1 MEAGYKAVSRSFPT
15 SVYRSLDVFL
25 EGEDVGKGSIRVTIT
40 PLEDGGGVK
49 LVEASKDQ
57 IPDLA
62 STSSQNSASRAQ
74 SSAAQASTARTYFM
88 PAGEKR
94 HHFHIPVDQFSNVE
108 VSIEHAIARYS
119 YLNDADDLI
128 ARGVQMV
135 NLDVENDV
143 WPVLPSTQDVYDSRR
158 PLAHFEPPTRW
169 MNDPNGLCYFRG
181 HYHLFFQFNPYG
193 WGWDK
198 MHWNHAVSEDLLHW
212 RMLPVALEPQAD
224 FATNLTITGGAF
236 SGSAV
241 TVDEEGNPCA
251 GADADAIRIYLTRHQ
266 EVLGGISTAVE
277 WQGTALST
285 DGIHFGVESAVVTR
299 PSDAYG
305 IDFRDP
311 KVELGS
317 RFVDVAGENIGM
329 DSTRAYM
336 VVASNLAASH
346 LPAVTNSQTTAVP
359 GVYDGEAH
367 GDFIQSPLGERNLE
381 EKNEQQIPAMA
392 LFSTSLPLQANKT
405 WRYEGPVL
413 ADRAR
418 AISKTYECPDLF
430 ALDGKVVAAGALM
443 HYRDDAGRFQP
454 VEWYIGDLEA
464 SDADNLKPA
473 ANKLA
478 DNNSVDNKLTV
489 NKLTGTEL
497 TGTEPAGPRLSVQ
510 ASGHVD
516 FGNAFY
522 ATQSFF
528 DDSVPGGRRVVF
540 AWMADYAETARKEV
554 GLAHGTMSLPR
565 ELHVKH
571 NHLYSHPIAEVY
583 KELVGETLYS
593 GNLEQL
599 AAQKAGQL
607 LAYDLADNA
616 YFADLTFEGSD
627 DFSII
632 LAQTQDERQI
642 IRLLQKDGR
651 VRLQT
656 QGMRCDD
663 VDFRASQLS
672 PTTHIEVFVDRTMVE
687 VFVNDGEDAAAL
699 QFPVTRGGVFEIEE
713 PGSLATVEL
722 HKLNSVWR

>member
-1 MEAGYKAVSRSFPT
+1 MEAEYKAVSRSFPT
-15 SVYRSLDVFL
+15 GVYRSLDVFL
-25 EGEDVGKGSIRVTIT
+25 EGEDVGEGSIRVTIT
-40 PLEDGGGVK
+40 PLEDESSTKPVQ
-49 LVEASKDQ
+49 ASANQASSDQ
-57 IPDLA
+57 ASPAQSSPVLA
-62 STSSQNSASRAQ
+62 STVP
-74 SSAAQASTARTYFM
+74 ASTVRTYFM

-94 HHFHIPVDQFSNVE
+94 HHFHIPVEQFSHVA

-128 ARGVQMV
+128 ALGVQMV

-143 WPVLPSTQDVYDSRR
+143 WPVLPSTHDVYDSRR

-193 WGWDK
+193 WGWDT

-212 RMLPVALEPQAD
+212 RMLPVAVEPQAD
-224 FATNLTITGGAF
+224 FATNLTISGGAF

-266 EVLGGISTAVE
+266 EVLGDISTAVE

-285 DGIHFGVESAVVTR
+285 DGIHFGVESAIVTR

-317 RFVDVAGENIGM
+317 RFVDVAGENSGM

-346 LPAVTNSQTTAVP
+346 LPAAADAQTTAVP

-367 GDFIQSPLGERNLE
+367 GEFIQSPLGERNLDD
-381 EKNEQQIPAMA
+381 KNEQQIPAMA
-392 LFSTSLPLQANKT
+392 LFSTALPLQANKT

-454 VEWYIGDLEA
+454 VKWYIGDLEA
-464 SDADNLKPA
+464 SDADNLKP
-473 ANKLA
+473 
-478 DNNSVDNKLTV
+478 
-489 NKLTGTEL
+489 TGTEL
-497 TGTEPAGPRLSVQ
+497 TGVEPAGPRLNVQ

-540 AWMADYAETARKEV
+540 AWMADYADTAREAV
-554 GLAHGTMSLPR
+554 GLAHGTMALPR

-571 NHLYSHPIAEVY
+571 NHLYSHPITEVY

-599 AAQKAGQL
+599 AAQKTGL
-607 LAYDLADNA
+607 PLAYDLADNA

-627 DFSII
+627 DFSFI
-632 LAQTQDERQI
+632 LAQTQDGRQI
-642 IRLLQKDGR
+642 IRMLQKDGR
-651 VRLQT
+651 VHLQT

>member
-1 MEAGYKAVSRSFPT
+1 MEAGYNAVSRSFPT
-15 SVYRSLDVFL
+15 GVYRTLDVFL
-25 EGEDVGKGSIRVTIT
+25 EGEGEGVGCISV
-40 PLEDGGGVK
+40 
-49 LVEASKDQ
+49 
-57 IPDLA
+57 
-62 STSSQNSASRAQ
+62 TSSASATEAANGATDA
-74 SSAAQASTARTYFM
+74 SSHDARSTRTYFM
-88 PAGEKR
+88 PQGQKR
-94 HHFHIPVDQFSNVE
+94 HHFSIPVEQFSTVNVS
-108 VSIEHAIARYS
+108 VEHAIARYA

-128 ARGVQMV
+128 SLGVQMV
-135 NLDVENDV
+135 NLDAENSV
-143 WPVLPSTQDVYDSRR
+143 WPVLPKPEDIYDSRR
-158 PLAHFEPPTRW
+158 SSVHFEPSTRW

-193 WGWDK
+193 WGWDN

-212 RMLPVALEPQAD
+212 RMLPIALEPQAD
-224 FATNLTITGGAF
+224 FATHPQISGGAF
-236 SGSAV
+236 SGSAI

-266 EVLGGISTAVE
+266 EVRGEIGTAVE
-277 WQGTALST
+277 WQATAVST
-285 DGIHFGVESAVVTR
+285 DAIHFGVESAVITR
-299 PSDAYG
+299 PSEAYG

-317 RFVDVAGENIGM
+317 RLAEASCDAAGVDPH
-329 DSTRAYM
+329 RAYM
-336 VVASNLAASH
+336 VVASNIAASELPQIGDGSTQEH
-346 LPAVTNSQTTAVP
+346 NHSDNLPAPRVA
-359 GVYDGEAH
+359 GVYDATIG
-367 GDFIQSPLGERNLE
+367 GDFSQTPRGERNLK
-381 EKNEQQIPAMA
+381 EKNEQQIPAMV
-392 LFSTSLPLQANKT
+392 LFSSSLPLRANKP
-405 WRYEGPVL
+405 WRYEGPIL
-413 ADRAR
+413 ADRAHSV
-418 AISKTYECPDLF
+418 AKTYECPDLF
-430 ALDGKVVAAGALM
+430 ALDGKIVAAGALM

-540 AWMADYAETARKEV
+540 AWMADYADTAREAV

-627 DFSII
+627 DFSFI
-632 LAQTQDERQI
+632 LAQTQDGRQI
-642 IRLLQKDGR
+642 IRLLQKDGQ

-699 QFPVTRGGVFEIEE
+699 QFPVTRGGMFEIEE